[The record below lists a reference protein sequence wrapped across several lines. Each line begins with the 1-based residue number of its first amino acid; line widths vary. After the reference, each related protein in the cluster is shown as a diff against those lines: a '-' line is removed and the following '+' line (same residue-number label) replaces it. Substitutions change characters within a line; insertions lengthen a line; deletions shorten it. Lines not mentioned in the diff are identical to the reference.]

1 MVCATSPTH
10 SAPPGTSNRQLD
22 PTHGRIHLSSDP
34 GDRLGI
40 FDYRLCQ
47 ACDQVRARVERLGL
61 LEGTSSTVTAITVI
75 HFVAAAT
82 NNGDLVPVRLIQGIV
97 APIVGAFRTA
107 HGELWLQ
114 RRSLLEK
121 LKEVGGK
128 LSRLDEPTDYTA
140 KGVNMRLILADKY
153 GKSAVP
159 SVRRRGRR
167 TQRTP
172 RARSKLSRI
181 VLAE

>member
-1 MVCATSPTH
+1 M
-10 SAPPGTSNRQLD
+10 
-22 PTHGRIHLSSDP
+22 
-34 GDRLGI
+34 
-40 FDYRLCQ
+40 
-47 ACDQVRARVERLGL
+47 GL

-107 HGELWLQ
+107 YGELWLQ